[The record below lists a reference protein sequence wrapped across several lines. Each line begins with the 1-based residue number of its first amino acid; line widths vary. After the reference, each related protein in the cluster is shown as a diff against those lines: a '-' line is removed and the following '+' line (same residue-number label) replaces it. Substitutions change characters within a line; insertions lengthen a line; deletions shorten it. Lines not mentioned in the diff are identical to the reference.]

1 MCAVLV
7 RGEVV
12 CLWSSLLMELGVCE
26 VRSSVCCVILV
37 VLRVYAIHSWW
48 TSECNDFDIGGIL
61 KIACGVHSS
70 WI

>member
-26 VRSSVCCVILV
+26 VRSSECCVRYLGGVESICNSFLV
-37 VLRVYAIHSWW
+37 
-48 TSECNDFDIGGIL
+48 DFRMQ
-61 KIACGVHSS
+61 
-70 WI
+70 